1 MKVLIS
7 GFDPFEKE
15 KINPS
20 YEAVK
25 LIKNNIKDA
34 EIIKVEISTVF
45 KKSIS
50 QLEGYIEQ
58 HDPDIVISVG
68 QAGGRFDFTIERVA
82 INLDD
87 ARIPDNEQNQP
98 IDEKVYEDGENA
110 YFTNLP
116 IKAMVKKIKDN
127 GLPASVSNTAGT
139 FVCNHIMYGILYL
152 INKKYPEKKGG
163 FIHVPYIPEQTVL
176 KPNMPSMSL
185 DNITRCLELAI
196 EAAVET
202 KTDIKITA
210 GQTH

>member
-25 LIKNNIKDA
+25 LIKNKIKDA

-185 DNITRCLELAI
+185 DNIARCLELAI

-202 KTDIKITA
+202 KTDIKITG